1 MSKLAFPLTVI
12 SIIIIF
18 SILFFIQI
26 NIFLIKFFLSH
37 KILQIE
43 RVILLKM
50 NNLAKEENG
59 NINWEKL
66 KNIKYVLFPLIV
78 GGIVGFAISG
88 FIDYDSLN
96 KPAFSPPKLAFPIAW
111 TILYIL
117 MGVSY
122 GIINEKNLNDS
133 QTKFLYY
140 LQLGV
145 NALWSVIFFI
155 LKWRLFAFI
164 WIILLDILVI
174 IMTINFYK
182 KNKLAGLLQIPYIIW
197 ILFATYLNWGFYILN

>member
-1 MSKLAFPLTVI
+1 MSKLTFQLTVI

-122 GIINEKNLNDS
+122 ELLVQNGQDS
-133 QTKFLYY
+133 ENISSIFY
-140 LQLGV
+140 LQ
-145 NALWSVIFFI
+145 F
-155 LKWRLFAFI
+155 
-164 WIILLDILVI
+164 
-174 IMTINFYK
+174 
-182 KNKLAGLLQIPYIIW
+182 
-197 ILFATYLNWGFYILN
+197 